1 MNAVSSRMPGLD
13 RAPSP
18 APHFDSFADTAHTT
32 LFDQIGHSIG
42 GDAADK
48 LIADFG
54 GRRLYIPIAPTAGGT
69 ITRSIGLLAAL
80 AMARA
85 FGGDRLLIPVTSAHT
100 RRRVRIVAMRAEH
113 VSISR
118 IAQELRCTERYVYK
132 VLALNRAP
140 ENHSRD
146 YAPLLKGRN
155 RASGSPETSSISR
168 DCSPSLE
175 GRGRGLGSSGP
186 SNVTAPTSA
195 TIAERLKR
203 GHINQRS

>member
-1 MNAVSSRMPGLD
+1 MNASPSRMPALD
-13 RAPSP
+13 RAPLP
-18 APHFDSFADTAHTT
+18 APRFNSFADTAHTT
-32 LFDQIGHSIG
+32 LYDQIGHSIG

-48 LIADFG
+48 LIADLG
-54 GRRLYIPIAPTAGGT
+54 GRRLYIPIAPTSGST

-85 FGGDRLLIPVTSAHT
+85 FGGDRLLIPVTSDHY

-140 ENHSRD
+140 GI
-146 YAPLLKGRN
+146 P
-155 RASGSPETSSISR
+155 TR
-168 DCSPSLE
+168 DCLPSLE
-175 GRGRGLGSSGP
+175 GRGRGSASSGP
-186 SNVTAPTSA
+186 SNVPATTSA
-195 TIAERLKR
+195 PIAERLKR
-203 GHINQRS
+203 GHINQRL

>member
-1 MNAVSSRMPGLD
+1 MNAVSSRMSALD

-18 APHFDSFADTAHTT
+18 APRFNSYADSVHTT
-32 LFDQIGHSIG
+32 LYDQIGHSIG

-48 LIADFG
+48 LIADLG
-54 GRRLYIPIAPTAGGT
+54 GRRLYIPIAPTSGST

-85 FGGDRLLIPVTSAHT
+85 FGGDRLLIPVTSDHL
-100 RRRVRIVAMRAEH
+100 RRRARIVAMRAER

-118 IAQELRCTERYVYK
+118 IAQQLRCTERYVYK

-140 ENHSRD
+140 ETR
-146 YAPLLKGRN
+146 LGRVTP
-155 RASGSPETSSISR
+155 STLSR

-186 SNVTAPTSA
+186 SNVLAPTSA
-195 TIAERLKR
+195 PIAERLKR

>member
-1 MNAVSSRMPGLD
+1 MNASPSRMPTLD

-18 APHFDSFADTAHTT
+18 APRFNSFADTAHTT
-32 LFDQIGHSIG
+32 LYDQIGHSIG

-48 LIADFG
+48 LIADLG
-54 GRRLYIPIAPTAGGT
+54 GRRLYIPIAPTSGST

-85 FGGDRLLIPVTSAHT
+85 FGGDRLLIPVTSDHY

-140 ENHSRD
+140 GI
-146 YAPLLKGRN
+146 P
-155 RASGSPETSSISR
+155 TR
-168 DCSPSLE
+168 DCLPSLE
-175 GRGRGLGSSGP
+175 GRGRGSASSGP
-186 SNVTAPTSA
+186 SNVPATTSA
-195 TIAERLKR
+195 PIAERLKR
-203 GHINQRS
+203 GHINQRL

>member
-1 MNAVSSRMPGLD
+1 MNAVSSRMPALD

-18 APHFDSFADTAHTT
+18 APGFDSFADSAHTT

-132 VLALNRAP
+132 VLALNART
-140 ENHSRD
+140 R
-146 YAPLLKGRN
+146 K
-155 RASGSPETSSISR
+155 
-168 DCSPSLE
+168 SPSRLRPSPQGQE
-175 GRGRGLGSSGP
+175 PCVGFPGNFIHLSRLLPFPRG
-186 SNVTAPTSA
+186 
-195 TIAERLKR
+195 
-203 GHINQRS
+203 

>member
-1 MNAVSSRMPGLD
+1 MNAVSSRMPALD

-18 APHFDSFADTAHTT
+18 APHFNSYADTTHPT
-32 LFDQIGHSIG
+32 LYDQIGHSIG

-48 LIADFG
+48 LIADLG
-54 GRRLYIPIAPTAGGT
+54 GRRLYIPIAPTSGST

-85 FGGDRLLIPVTSAHT
+85 FGGDRLLIPVTSDHT

-118 IAQELRCTERYVYK
+118 IAQALRCTERYVYK
-132 VLALNRAP
+132 VLASIRVP
-140 ENHSRD
+140 ENPPR
-146 YAPLLKGRN
+146 G
-155 RASGSPETSSISR
+155 
-168 DCSPSLE
+168 CSPSLE
-175 GRGRGLGSSGP
+175 GRGRESGSS
-186 SNVTAPTSA
+186 STTSA
-195 TIAERLKR
+195 PIAERLKR